1 MQYKKKI
8 LIIEDDPNMRNAIKR
23 ILKQGLPSVDILEI
37 GDGKE
42 ALSIVESLI
51 PNLILLDVKLPNMN
65 GLQVLK
71 ALKDSKDREIRKI
84 PVIML
89 TGIGN
94 KEIAVQAEKMG
105 AVDYITK
112 PFNRKVLL
120 LKIKKYL
127 S

>member
-1 MQYKKKI
+1 MQHKKKI
-8 LIIEDDPNMRNAIKR
+8 FIIEDEQNMRNAIKR
-23 ILKQGLPSVDILEI
+23 MIEYSLPSVDILET
-37 GDGKE
+37 GVSEK
-42 ALSIVESLI
+42 ALNIAESSI
-51 PNLILLDVKLPNMN
+51 PDLILLDVLLPNMN

-71 ALKDSKDREIRKI
+71 ALKESKYEEIRKI

-94 KEIAVQAEKMG
+94 KEIALQAEKMG

>member
-1 MQYKKKI
+1 MQYNKKI
-8 LIIEDDPNMRNAIKR
+8 FIIEDDQNMRNAIKR
-23 ILKQGLPSVDILEI
+23 MLKQELSSVDILET
-37 GDGKE
+37 GDGEK
-42 ALSIVESLI
+42 ALSITESSK
-51 PNLILLDVKLPNMN
+51 PNLILLDVLLPNMN

-71 ALKDSKDREIRKI
+71 ALKESKNKEIRKI

-94 KEIAVQAEKMG
+94 REIAVQAGKMG

-112 PFNRKVLL
+112 PYNKDVFL

-127 S
+127 T

>member
-71 ALKDSKDREIRKI
+71 ALKESKDKEIRKI

-89 TGIGN
+89 TGIVN
-94 KEIAVQAEKMG
+94 KEIAIQAEKMG
-105 AVDYITK
+105 AVVYITK

-127 S
+127 I

>member
-1 MQYKKKI
+1 MRYNKKI
-8 LIIEDDPNMRNAIKR
+8 FIIEDEQNMRNAIKR
-23 ILKQGLPSVDILEI
+23 MVKESLPSVDILEI

-42 ALSIVESLI
+42 ALSIAERSK
-51 PNLILLDVKLPNMN
+51 PGLILLDVLLPNMN

-71 ALKDSKDREIRKI
+71 ALKESKYKEIRKI

-112 PFNRKVLL
+112 PYNKEVFL

-127 S
+127 I

>member
-1 MQYKKKI
+1 MQHKKKI
-8 LIIEDDPNMRNAIKR
+8 FIIEDEQNMRNAIKR
-23 ILKQGLPSVDILEI
+23 MIEYSLPSVDILET
-37 GDGKE
+37 GVGEK
-42 ALSIVESLI
+42 ALNIAESSI
-51 PNLILLDVKLPNMN
+51 PDLILLDVLLPNMN

-71 ALKDSKDREIRKI
+71 ALKESKYEEIRKI

-94 KEIAVQAEKMG
+94 KEIALQAEKMG